1 MKKVELQLDDYLYE
15 FYQKIGENAG
25 GRSPEQVMRDALF
38 RLADG
43 LSMKAVREKKEPPQR

>member
-25 GRSPEQVMRDALF
+25 GRTPEQVMSDALF
-38 RLADG
+38 RLAGG
-43 LSMKAVREKKEPPQR
+43 LSLKAQRDKKKRK